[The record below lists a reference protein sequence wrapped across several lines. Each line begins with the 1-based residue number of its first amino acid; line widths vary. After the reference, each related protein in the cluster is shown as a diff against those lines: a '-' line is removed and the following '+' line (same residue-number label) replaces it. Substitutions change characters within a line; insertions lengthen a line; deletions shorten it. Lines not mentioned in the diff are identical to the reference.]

1 MYSVDYKIA
10 TIMKIET
17 TKIVRRSNVKLRNI
31 CLDGSS
37 LPIILKCDMKQTTRV
52 ELAIIFYALSIGSAF
67 LLFNNYS
74 LLFTSQKLLSTN
86 SSILLTVL
94 LEPVA
99 YLATC
104 IYFLTLG
111 MAFMRT
117 IIPVFLIGLVFLLD
131 NKLNLN
137 AFLSF
142 LLILS
147 AFLIYFFQFY
157 KNYSEYERPVLSK
170 TLNSSLALFI
180 IFISLAISFNFYSGF
195 SSRVGQLSDR
205 LSTSISKRFGF
216 IENNYASSASKG
228 VARETL
234 RQHVIRNLTLRKI
247 PTTEE
252 VITASEKDL
261 IKGLGLPSARPND
274 NYVALLD
281 KATKRQVDLTI
292 NNYRKILAIIVPFAF
307 FFVTD
312 VLSNVSSNVAWL
324 ALFVT
329 ERVFRKRLLPE

>member
-10 TIMKIET
+10 TIMKMET
-17 TKIVRRSNVKLRNI
+17 MKIVRRSAVKLKNI
-31 CLDGSS
+31 CFEGSS
-37 LPIILKCDMKQTTRV
+37 LPIIVKCDMKRTTRV

-67 LLFNNYS
+67 LLFNNYL
-74 LLFTSQKLLSTN
+74 LLFTSQKLLNTN

-117 IIPVFLIGLVFLLD
+117 IIPVFLIGLAFLLD

-147 AFLIYFFQFY
+147 AFLIYYFQFY
-157 KNYSEYERPVLSK
+157 KNYSEYKQPILSK

-216 IENNYASSASKG
+216 IENNYASSASNG
-228 VARETL
+228 VAHETM
-234 RQHVIRNLTLRKI
+234 RQHVIRSLTLSRL
-247 PTTEE
+247 PTTQET
-252 VITASEKDL
+252 ITAGERDL

-292 NNYRKILAIIVPFAF
+292 NNYRKILTIIVPFAF

-324 ALFVT
+324 ALLVT
-329 ERVFRKRLLPE
+329 ERIFRKRLLPE